1 MRTSVAVLAG
11 LLIGNPLL
19 ADELLLKDGKTIEWR
34 VLKDNGDTVE
44 VQTADNKTIT
54 VKKQDIKE
62 IRTVVPVAPLTGA
75 TFSGD
80 TTKPADKPTNVLAMI
95 DPKKHGI
102 VGTWKALG
110 GALMGGGLCD
120 IPYIP
125 TAYYDVE
132 IVLERREGEDEC
144 TIGLIGAGKPF
155 GVNLD
160 WGKGSCS
167 GLSAI
172 DGRRV
177 YENEAKVDGKFFTNR
192 KPRTIICAVRADQIV
207 VLADGKEFIHWKGD
221 PQHLSHPNRP
231 EKNQNLFF
239 MSYQSTYVI
248 SKLVVTPRKAAE

>member
-1 MRTSVAVLAG
+1 MVLVA
-11 LLIGNPLL
+11 LLVGFPAK
-19 ADELLLKDGKTIEWR
+19 ADDLVLKDGKTIEWR
-34 VLKDNGDTVE
+34 ILKDNGDTVD

-54 VKKQDIKE
+54 IKKQDIKE
-62 IRTVVPVAPLTGA
+62 IRTSIPAAPLTGA
-75 TFSGD
+75 TFLGD

-95 DPKKHGI
+95 DPKKHGTA
-102 VGTWKALG
+102 GTWKVAA
-110 GALMGGGLCD
+110 GALMGSGDALCD

-132 IVLERREGEDEC
+132 ITLERRDGEDEC
-144 TIGLIGAGKPF
+144 TIGLVGNGKPF

-160 WGKGSCS
+160 WGKGACS

-192 KPRTIICAVRADQIV
+192 KPRTIVCAVRADQIV
-207 VLADGKEFIHWKGD
+207 VLADGKEFIRWKGD
-221 PQHLSHPNRP
+221 PKHLSHPNRP

-239 MSYQSTYVI
+239 LVHQSTYVI
-248 SKLVVTPRKAAE
+248 SKLVVTPRKSTE